1 MNFKQGL
8 PARSE
13 VPVQETWNLAD
24 ICATPEVFQAKLQS
38 IQQQATELEKQYK
51 GKIAALTDTSAVLE
65 LLARTE
71 ALYVLLSE
79 VYNYT
84 SLGVSTDMGNAALQ
98 KQNQSCGSV
107 LAATQAKLS
116 FIDSELLT
124 LSDKRLDSLAF
135 AQPDYRQMI
144 ADLKRRKAHSL
155 QPETEM
161 VLNALS
167 QTLELPGDAYDIT
180 KLADMSFQDFEA
192 NSQTYA
198 NSFVLYENHYQ
209 SDPDTAVR
217 RAAFTSFS
225 QGLEKY
231 INTVAND
238 YNAQVQKEKTLAT
251 LRGYNSV
258 IDYLLDSQNVTRE
271 MYDRQIDTIMREL
284 APHMRRY
291 AKALGKDYGLAE
303 VHYADLK
310 ASLDPA
316 FAPAVSIEGSKPYIE
331 GALSVLGPDYRD
343 IVMRAFP
350 ERWIDFANNQGKS
363 TGGFCASLYSGHA
376 YILLSWNGQ
385 MSELFTLAHELG
397 HAAHFIL
404 AAREHRYFGW
414 EPSLYFVESPS
425 TCNELLLGHYLRR
438 QSDDPRFSRWVSATQ
453 IANTYYH
460 NFVTHFMEAA
470 FQREVYRL
478 VDQGQQ
484 LQAEDFNRIFR
495 QQLEQFWGDSVV
507 LDPGAELTW
516 MRQPHYYNGLY
527 SYTYSA
533 GLTISTA
540 VAQRI
545 DKEGQPAVTDWLN
558 ALKAGGTVN
567 PVEFAALAGVD
578 ITTDQPLKDTI
589 AYIGR
594 LVDQL

>member
-376 YILLSWNGQ
+376 YIL
-385 MSELFTLAHELG
+385 
-397 HAAHFIL
+397 
-404 AAREHRYFGW
+404 
-414 EPSLYFVESPS
+414 
-425 TCNELLLGHYLRR
+425 
-438 QSDDPRFSRWVSATQ
+438 
-453 IANTYYH
+453 
-460 NFVTHFMEAA
+460 
-470 FQREVYRL
+470 
-478 VDQGQQ
+478 
-484 LQAEDFNRIFR
+484 
-495 QQLEQFWGDSVV
+495 
-507 LDPGAELTW
+507 
-516 MRQPHYYNGLY
+516 
-527 SYTYSA
+527 
-533 GLTISTA
+533 
-540 VAQRI
+540 
-545 DKEGQPAVTDWLN
+545 
-558 ALKAGGTVN
+558 
-567 PVEFAALAGVD
+567 
-578 ITTDQPLKDTI
+578 
-589 AYIGR
+589 
-594 LVDQL
+594 